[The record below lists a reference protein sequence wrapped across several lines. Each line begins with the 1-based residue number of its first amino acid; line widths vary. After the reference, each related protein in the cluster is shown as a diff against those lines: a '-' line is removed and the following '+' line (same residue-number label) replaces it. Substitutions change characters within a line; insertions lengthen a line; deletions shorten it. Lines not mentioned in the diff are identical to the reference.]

1 MAKKLKIAIVDENTL
16 KLLEDWKEWDLI
28 DLSTLHD
35 LDIDKSS
42 LNEFLTK
49 VKEGEIKKA
58 LEIEKEIM
66 NSKWGEMK
74 AKLENQLNSQN
85 KEELDK
91 KEKEIIELEASLKS
105 IEEKIK
111 LEKDKESLN
120 VLNDLKTKIA
130 ILEGEKKNL
139 EESNKKD
146 IDAEKTKLELEFQ
159 KEKNDFTT
167 EIQTK
172 DKEIALLKDF
182 RVKQSTKMV
191 WESLEQHCEIE
202 FNRVGRTAFPN
213 ATFKKDNDAKTGSKW
228 DYIYREFDEN
238 GIEILSIM
246 FEMKNEAD
254 TTATKHKNKD
264 FLKELDKDR
273 NEKKCEFAVLVSL
286 LEKDNELYNDIVQEW
301 DYNKM
306 FTIRPQHFIQII
318 SLLRMWN
325 IKSLELKKE
334 IEKLN
339 NENLDINNFESKLN
353 EFKDNFG
360 RNYRLASE
368 KFSVAIDEIDKTI
381 EHLEKVK
388 KNLIWSESNLRIAN
402 DKAEDLTIKKLTIGN
417 PTMQERFW
425 GI

>member
-1 MAKKLKIAIVDENTL
+1 M
-16 KLLEDWKEWDLI
+16 I

-191 WESLEQHCEIE
+191 
-202 FNRVGRTAFPN
+202 
-213 ATFKKDNDAKTGSKW
+213 
-228 DYIYREFDEN
+228 
-238 GIEILSIM
+238 
-246 FEMKNEAD
+246 
-254 TTATKHKNKD
+254 
-264 FLKELDKDR
+264 
-273 NEKKCEFAVLVSL
+273 
-286 LEKDNELYNDIVQEW
+286 
-301 DYNKM
+301 
-306 FTIRPQHFIQII
+306 
-318 SLLRMWN
+318 
-325 IKSLELKKE
+325 
-334 IEKLN
+334 
-339 NENLDINNFESKLN
+339 
-353 EFKDNFG
+353 
-360 RNYRLASE
+360 
-368 KFSVAIDEIDKTI
+368 
-381 EHLEKVK
+381 
-388 KNLIWSESNLRIAN
+388 
-402 DKAEDLTIKKLTIGN
+402 
-417 PTMQERFW
+417 
-425 GI
+425 